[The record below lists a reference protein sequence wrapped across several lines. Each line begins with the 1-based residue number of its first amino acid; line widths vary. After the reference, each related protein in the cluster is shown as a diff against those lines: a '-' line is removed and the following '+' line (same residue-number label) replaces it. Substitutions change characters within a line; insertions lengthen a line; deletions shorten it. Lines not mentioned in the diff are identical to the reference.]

1 MVFMDAK
8 NAERVAEA
16 MKNTEHSPSS
26 SPKTGTIQTERMK
39 AERLAALGVVP
50 VFDRDEQGPTGLV

>member
-16 MKNTEHSPSS
+16 MKNTEHSPS

-50 VFDRDEQGPTGLV
+50 VFDRDERGPTGLV